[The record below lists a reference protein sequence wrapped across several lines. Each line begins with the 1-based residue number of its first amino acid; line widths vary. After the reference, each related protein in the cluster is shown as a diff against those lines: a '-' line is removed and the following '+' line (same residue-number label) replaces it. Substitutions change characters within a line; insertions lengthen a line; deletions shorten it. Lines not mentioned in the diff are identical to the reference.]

1 MEIILGILF
10 IAVVIGVFLP
20 KGRRKNIPRGKTRAP
35 YPPRYKSRFA
45 EPPTDS
51 IAVKDKQITG
61 RAYVIDGDTI
71 VIKKTKIRLAGI
83 DAPELDEPW
92 GQVAKS
98 AMIRICQG
106 GAIRAVLTGGS
117 SYDRVVA
124 TCYLPDGAD
133 IGAELVKQGLA
144 LDIPMFSG
152 GKYRQFETPEAR
164 QKLWRVAKKIR

>member
-35 YPPRYKSRFA
+35 YPPRYKSRSN
-45 EPPTDS
+45 PPV
-51 IAVKDKQITG
+51 AVKDKQITG

-124 TCYLPDGAD
+124 TCYLPNGAD